1 MILLV
6 QLGTVYDHLWMENH
20 SEAHRMAVLPRYPF
34 LAILSKFLPL
44 VALWSTTYKPYQAY
58 MDGQKIEIQHA
69 CWLLHSFWKL
79 LVCLCCLQHWILL
92 NCEYCFAAQSTH
104 FRFRLQKIHS
114 RVKTLEIPRV
124 PHWQF
129 DCARFACSCGQFE
142 LKKLKYIS
150 TRHPRPEFSGH
161 IHVQVR
167 WYYLLRPL
175 GPYLSVEIKLL

>member
-1 MILLV
+1 
-6 QLGTVYDHLWMENH
+6 
-20 SEAHRMAVLPRYPF
+20 
-34 LAILSKFLPL
+34 
-44 VALWSTTYKPYQAY
+44 

-104 FRFRLQKIHS
+104 FRFRLQKTHS
-114 RVKTLEIPRV
+114 RLKILEIPRV

-161 IHVQVR
+161 VHVQVR
-167 WYYLLRPL
+167 CYCLLRPL
-175 GPYLSVEIKLL
+175 DLPVCRDKITLRNLISTNKVKSNQMIYLEYYFNYVIWWRSLKSYNVIRAIKMSYLEQRRRSIGLIYL